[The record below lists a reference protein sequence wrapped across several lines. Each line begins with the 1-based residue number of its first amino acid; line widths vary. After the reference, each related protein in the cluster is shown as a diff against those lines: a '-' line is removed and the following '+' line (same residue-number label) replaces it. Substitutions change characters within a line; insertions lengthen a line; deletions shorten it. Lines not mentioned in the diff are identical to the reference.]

1 MKKYIIY
8 FTLTFALILSGCST
22 DKPTAGSKGPEGN
35 AKITAD
41 SSSGQITENKPGI
54 NVENDIEPDEAM
66 SDNNESDFTYSIS
79 DDSCM
84 ITGYTG
90 TSDEVRIPAKIKG
103 KPVTSLFGG
112 TFQKNKTIKKVI
124 IPDTVTMIGGH
135 TFYECTALES
145 VEIPDSV
152 SIIGDFSF
160 AFCTSLK
167 SVNIPDSSK
176 ASSIGNSAFF
186 KCTGLTSVT
195 IGEGVSYI
203 ALHAFRGCT
212 SLTDLSIPDSLTLL
226 QDHAFANCNLSD
238 EKTIE
243 KIKSINP
250 KALERYLF
258 D

>member
-1 MKKYIIY
+1 MKKYI
-8 FTLTFALILSGCST
+8 LSFALIFSLILSGCSG
-22 DKPTAGSKGPEGN
+22 DKTTAGSKSPEGDP
-35 AKITAD
+35 KITVD
-41 SSSGQITENKPGI
+41 SSTGQITENGP
-54 NVENDIEPDEAM
+54 DIDAEKNIEFDEAKPA
-66 SDNNESDFTYSIS
+66 DNASDFKYSID

-90 TSDEVRIPAKIKG
+90 TSDEVRIPAKIEG

-112 TFQKNKTIKKVI
+112 AFQKNKTIKKVI

-152 SIIGDFSF
+152 TIIGDFAF

-176 ASSIGNSAFF
+176 AKSIGNSAFF

-195 IGEGVSYI
+195 IGEGVNYI

-212 SLTDLSIPDSLTLL
+212 SLTDLTIPDSLTLL
-226 QDHAFANCNLSD
+226 QDHAFANCKISD

-250 KALERYLF
+250 KALEKFLF

>member
-1 MKKYIIY
+1 MKKYILY

-22 DKPTAGSKGPEGN
+22 DKPAASSKSPERDTA
-35 AKITAD
+35 ITAD
-41 SSSGQITENKPGI
+41 SSSEQKTKNEPVIDKAK
-54 NVENDIEPDEAM
+54 DIKSDEAKPDENA
-66 SDNNESDFTYSIS
+66 SDFKYSIS
-79 DDSCM
+79 DDGCM
-84 ITGYTG
+84 ITGYIG
-90 TSDEVRIPAKIKG
+90 TSDEVRIPDKIEG

-152 SIIGDFSF
+152 SIIGDFAF

-212 SLTDLSIPDSLTLL
+212 SLTDLTIPDSLTLL

-238 EKTIE
+238 EETIE

>member
-1 MKKYIIY
+1 MKKYILIFALI
-8 FTLTFALILSGCST
+8 FTLILSGCT
-22 DKPTAGSKGPEGN
+22 ADKPTAGSNSPEGDT
-35 AKITAD
+35 KITAD
-41 SSSGQITENKPGI
+41 SSSGQKTENKPVI
-54 NVENDIEPDEAM
+54 NVENDIEPVEAKPDENA
-66 SDNNESDFTYSIS
+66 SDFKYSIS
-79 DDSCM
+79 DDGCM

-90 TSDEVRIPAKIKG
+90 TSDEVRIPAKIEG

-112 TFQKNKTIKKVI
+112 TFLKNKTIKKVI

-145 VEIPDSV
+145 VEIPGSV
-152 SIIGDFSF
+152 NIIGDFAF
-160 AFCTSLK
+160 AFCPSLK
-167 SVNIPDSSK
+167 SVNIPSNSN

-195 IGEGVSYI
+195 IGEGVTYI

-238 EKTIE
+238 DETIE